1 MYLHRCVREHVSTH
15 GGQRLLS
22 GVLLSHSLPYFW
34 RLGSHCTWSWVTW
47 PAWLAG
53 RVRDSPVSA
62 GEAAVPAFT
71 WVLGNKCTPSCC
83 AASTLATE
91 LSSKSAPQ
99 IDVIDLYV
107 CVVSVCVVGTFACC
121 GHTCARHVKAGLM
134 SCNSPL

>member
-1 MYLHRCVREHVSTH
+1 MCEGACIYTWRPEVVVWCPPEPLSALFLETRFSLHLE
-15 GGQRLLS
+15 
-22 GVLLSHSLPYFW
+22 
-34 RLGSHCTWSWVTW
+34 LGDW